1 MDEMRVLIVADDPLA
16 RGGLAA
22 LLGEACAIV
31 GQVAPEP
38 ELLAVYSPDVLL
50 WDLGWEPT
58 FSPETLDALV
68 ESDMPIV
75 ALLPDEAFAAEIWTA
90 GVRGILP
97 RDASQDRLV
106 AALNAVVRG
115 LAVLDP
121 AVTELSELVHPAAV
135 TSELTLREE
144 EVLALMAEGATNRA
158 IAQELTIS
166 EHTVKFHINAILSK
180 LHAQSRTEAVVQAI
194 RLGLIKV

>member
-1 MDEMRVLIVADDPLA
+1 MDELRVLIVADDPLA

-22 LLGEACAIV
+22 LLAETCAIV

-50 WDLGWEPT
+50 WDLGWEPA

-68 ESDMPIV
+68 ESDTPIV
-75 ALLPDEAFAAEIWTA
+75 ALLPDETFAAEIWAA

-97 RDASQDRLV
+97 RDASQDRLL

-121 AVTELSELVHPAAV
+121 AVTELSELVHPAAA
-135 TSELTLREE
+135 TSELTSREE